1 LTLLHKAG
9 NFVNSYTPTKVFS
22 MFNTRF
28 FALILSLILSSTVVA
43 QLRSINSIVGESSI
57 SEEDE
62 NKIKKYAIGWAQQLL
77 STDAE
82 LLAQAHTKL
91 SNPLDR
97 DVRITP
103 YARSI
108 YGKYLKEGFRP
119 LLDPKSDNEMAAVI
133 ALQILSLL
141 GTEQACG
148 VLLDHAD
155 VKTENRPAMRL
166 WASIGLGTSFLT
178 GELPVDRIERYAK
191 LLANFSSKEEQWF
204 VLSRQFDSL
213 AALQAIPN
221 LDRSQLDTLEA
232 ISFELQTKSL
242 IKLLDSIINSQGVD
256 YRVQALPFIFPSL
269 LLQII
274 EPSVNPVTKSET
286 LGALLPSLIAFIE
299 YAVTRDS
306 TGDTSFLHNAYGG
319 AAHSAGLLITRAI
332 GSHGDDQIMSLWNN
346 GDYKGILELVEIWKA
361 SQ

>member
-1 LTLLHKAG
+1 
-9 NFVNSYTPTKVFS
+9 

-91 SNPLDR
+91 SDPLNR

-119 LLDPKSDNEMAAVI
+119 LLDPKSDNEMAAVN

-155 VKTENRPAMRL
+155 VKTESRPAMRL

-191 LLANFSSKEEQWF
+191 LLADFSSKEEQWF

-242 IKLLDSIINSQGVD
+242 IKLLDSIINS
-256 YRVQALPFIFPSL
+256 
-269 LLQII
+269 
-274 EPSVNPVTKSET
+274 
-286 LGALLPSLIAFIE
+286 
-299 YAVTRDS
+299 
-306 TGDTSFLHNAYGG
+306 
-319 AAHSAGLLITRAI
+319 
-332 GSHGDDQIMSLWNN
+332 
-346 GDYKGILELVEIWKA
+346 
-361 SQ
+361 